1 MLLREVNEQNIMEE
15 NRAIF
20 LFLALGII
28 IGSARIAGGIARRF
42 DQPRVLGE
50 LVIGVILGPTL
61 LNLLQSS
68 ALGLDQ
74 VHLEEFIHL
83 LAELGVL
90 LLMFKIGLEVHLRE
104 LVKVGKVAGI
114 AGVLGA
120 LIPVLMTVPAVMI
133 FGYGWQPA
141 LFAGVTLAA
150 TSVSISAQVL
160 LELGLLKTVEGNA
173 LLATALIDDVVA
185 LLLVSLTVAIT
196 SGQQT
201 VEFQALLWIVVRMML
216 YIAVAFAVAWFIL
229 PRLMNWI
236 HMRPEAAQSYGI
248 PAFAIILALLFGWSA
263 EHLGGVA
270 PITGAFIAG
279 VGLSRTKDAI
289 KHPIESAISN
299 IAYAFLVPIFFVGV
313 GLQVNLSQFHL
324 DAVPLAAFLLLIA
337 VVSKIV
343 GCGFGAY
350 WGGFNRQQSF
360 RLGVCMISRGEVGLI
375 IASLGLSSGL
385 FNATDTLFL
394 SLFLVILLSTVL
406 TPPLVRQ
413 VFRPPAIAKGT

>member
-1 MLLREVNEQNIMEE
+1 MEE
-15 NRAIF
+15 NPAIF

-28 IGSARIAGGIARRF
+28 IGAARIAGGIARRF

-50 LVIGVILGPTL
+50 LVIGVILGPTV

-120 LIPVLMTVPAVMI
+120 LLPVLMTIPTVML

-196 SGQQT
+196 AGQQT
-201 VEFQALLWIVVRMML
+201 VEIQALVWIVIRMTL
-216 YIAVAFAVAWFIL
+216 YIVI
-229 PRLMNWI
+229 
-236 HMRPEAAQSYGI
+236 
-248 PAFAIILALLFGWSA
+248 
-263 EHLGGVA
+263 
-270 PITGAFIAG
+270 
-279 VGLSRTKDAI
+279 
-289 KHPIESAISN
+289 
-299 IAYAFLVPIFFVGV
+299 AFLVGK
-313 GLQVNLSQFHL
+313 S
-324 DAVPLAAFLLLIA
+324 
-337 VVSKIV
+337 VV
-343 GCGFGAY
+343 
-350 WGGFNRQQSF
+350 
-360 RLGVCMISRGEVGLI
+360 
-375 IASLGLSSGL
+375 
-385 FNATDTLFL
+385 
-394 SLFLVILLSTVL
+394 
-406 TPPLVRQ
+406 
-413 VFRPPAIAKGT
+413 

>member
-1 MLLREVNEQNIMEE
+1 MEE
-15 NRAIF
+15 NQAIF

-28 IGSARIAGGIARRF
+28 IGAARIAGGIARRF

-61 LNLLQSS
+61 LNLLHSS
-68 ALGLDQ
+68 ALGLDEA
-74 VHLEEFIHL
+74 HLDEIIHL

-120 LIPVLMTVPAVMI
+120 VVPVLLTIPTVMI
-133 FGYGWQPA
+133 FGYQWQPA

-185 LLLVSLTVAIT
+185 ILLVSLTVAIT
-196 SGQQT
+196 AGQQT
-201 VEFQALLWIVVRMML
+201 VELQTLVWIVVRMTA
-216 YIAVAFAVAWFIL
+216 YIVIAFLIAWFLL
-229 PRLMNWI
+229 PLLMNWI
-236 HMRPEAAQSYGI
+236 HGRPEAAQSYGI
-248 PAFAIILALLFGWSA
+248 PAFAIILALLFGWSS
-263 EHLGGVA
+263 EHFGGVA

-289 KHPIESAISN
+289 KHPIESAVSN

-313 GLQVNLSQFHL
+313 GLQVNLSQFRL
-324 DAVPLAAFLLLIA
+324 ESLPFAAILLLVA

-350 WGGFNRQQSF
+350 WGGFNRQQSL
-360 RLGVCMISRGEVGLI
+360 RLGICMISRGEVGLI

-385 FNATDTLFL
+385 FSPTDTLFL
-394 SLFLVILLSTVL
+394 SLFLVILLTTVL

-413 VFRPPAIAKGT
+413 VFRTPTVAKGD